1 MDMAIKKTNELSS
14 EELTRIFIERVKVF
28 VVEQNCAYQEVDE
41 EDFDARH
48 VIVRD
53 GENIAAYARLLEDEE
68 AIRIGRVLVVKDYR
82 GSGLSTKMLQFI
94 LKKLIILNRYVYLL
108 KLISNTCMSQLV
120 LKLSQ
125 LNILKMIFH
134 MWIWN
139 LSKLTNSLLTLKG
152 LLWILFQI

>member
-53 GENIAAYARLLEDEE
+53 GENIAAYARILEDEE

-94 LKKLIILNRYVYLL
+94 LKKIDHSKPIRLSAQTYIKHMYESVGFEAISAEYFEDDIPHVDMELIEANE
-108 KLISNTCMSQLV
+108 
-120 LKLSQ
+120 
-125 LNILKMIFH
+125 
-134 MWIWN
+134 
-139 LSKLTNSLLTLKG
+139 
-152 LLWILFQI
+152 